1 MTTAAIGIER
11 RAAWSLAARRLIA
24 LIVILGLWQLATTVG
39 LGPSMVPSPV
49 EVVLA
54 TGEVL
59 VAPMFWEGLGLT
71 VASALVGWLIAS
83 AVGVILGL
91 LFGANRFVDASTS
104 LIVDFG
110 RAFPVMA
117 LMPVVIL
124 LLGQS
129 LNMKVTMIVLG
140 AVWPVLV
147 QSILGSRRLDVGI
160 SDTVRIYRI
169 PRVLWFRRVLLP
181 SALPFIATGVRIAA
195 SISILT
201 AVGVEVLTQVPG
213 LGRLITLA
221 QEAGRWDQTFAYLFF
236 AGMFGWGV
244 AAALQYAEKHL
255 LAWNRQSD
263 D

>member
-1 MTTAAIGIER
+1 MTTAAIGTER
-11 RAAWSLAARRLIA
+11 RAAWSLAGWRLIA
-24 LIVILGLWQLATTVG
+24 LIVILGLWQLGTAIG

-49 EVVLA
+49 EVVGA
-54 TGEVL
+54 IGQVL
-59 VAPMFWEGLGLT
+59 VAPMFWEGLGQT
-71 VASALVGWLIAS
+71 VLSALVGWFIAT
-83 AVGVILGL
+83 VIGVVLGL
-91 LFGANRFVDASTS
+91 LFGSSRFVDASTS

-110 RAFPVMA
+110 RAFPIMA

-160 SDTVRIYRI
+160 ADTVKIYRI

-244 AAALQYAEKHL
+244 AAVLQYGEKHL

>member
-1 MTTAAIGIER
+1 MTTAAIGVPR
-11 RAAWSLAARRLIA
+11 RASWTLAGRRLIA
-24 LIVILGLWQLATTVG
+24 LIVILGLWQLATAVG
-39 LGPSMVPSPV
+39 LGPSMVPSPI

-54 TGEVL
+54 IGEVL
-59 VAPMFWEGLGLT
+59 VAPSFWQGLGQT
-71 VASALVGWLIAS
+71 VFAALIGWLIAT
-83 AVGVILGL
+83 VLGVVLGL
-91 LFGANRFVDASTS
+91 FFGANRFVDRSTS

-110 RAFPVMA
+110 RAFPIMA
-117 LMPVVIL
+117 LMPVMIL

-129 LNMKVTMIVLG
+129 VNMKVTMIVLG

-147 QSILGSRRLDVGI
+147 QSILGSRRLDAGI
-160 SDTVRIYRI
+160 VDTAKIYRI
-169 PRVLWFRRVLLP
+169 PRALWFRRVLLP

-195 SISILT
+195 SIAILT

-221 QEAGRWDQTFAYLFF
+221 QENGRWDHTFAYLFF

-244 AAALQYAEKHL
+244 AALLQYAEKHL